1 MSYFPSLLTCVRV
14 GYTRWVFV
22 LIHFSKTCLIYHIN
36 DNLKSFPQPVFFLIN
51 YSSPMTCW
59 TVPPELL
66 LLLICIF
73 IVSSRC
79 VLTVFF
85 PYSCIE
91 VAHIWTAV
99 AILSQTIGAFVWD
112 PWYNLPNPCKLSFL
126 GGKKNVKPHVI
137 RSCWQKKLHTS
148 DTQWTFMSGVGLA
161 EDDVDSLATPT
172 VNQFKCLLFM

>member
-1 MSYFPSLLTCVRV
+1 MTISS
-14 GYTRWVFV
+14 
-22 LIHFSKTCLIYHIN
+22 HFLSP
-36 DNLKSFPQPVFFLIN
+36 FFFLIN

-85 PYSCIE
+85 SYSCIE

-99 AILSQTIGAFVWD
+99 AILSQTIGAVVWD

-137 RSCWQKKLHTS
+137 RSCWQKKLHTG
-148 DTQWTFMSGVGLA
+148 TLVTPSGPSWVVWGLRKTT
-161 EDDVDSLATPT
+161 SI
-172 VNQFKCLLFM
+172 LLPRLLSINSFSEPLILTSVYYSWNLCVSRVIHFYL